1 MVTVYRHLGGIVTSN
16 SSPAPDLYHRYA
28 RADGTARPL
37 KHSFFGSRRFSIEV
51 RRALL
56 QALAVSKYVH
66 TGAALLLHHA
76 CHLRLWERHYVSLW
90 RNLSRRVA
98 PADQDHPYL
107 VLLRAKAS
115 APPLALARAR
125 ASLLTKIF
133 SRGPLLLA
141 AFLVDHFLLHP
152 ASSWLQQLKSD
163 VDFVVQ
169 YLPSVRNVLPSGA
182 EVASLLEAV
191 GAKPKWWL
199 QTIRKVEKLYQ
210 HDLQAWSD
218 APASDSAKPTS
229 CVRPPDAGAH
239 VMPPAFICKHCAK
252 AFVLRKHLHLHLAKT
267 HGFLS
272 PARHFAISDTCT
284 ACGKF
289 FGSVAQVQQH
299 LKQQH
304 RCLRRCCA
312 LHAPLT
318 KAQIAALEAP
328 AKKSAKTV
336 KAGAW
341 RSYVGGPPPS
351 LAPLTAGPLLPT
363 AAERSQGLP
372 AGEAVLLGP
381 TSRRQR
387 RSLGSKTILRASP
400 RRVPELPQLGSGS
413 AGPQRSTRRSR
424 RLTRMPIISQ
434 FWTRPNEGSDVRTR
448 TRNTTADGQNPAVP
462 IIRNIP

>member
-1 MVTVYRHLGGIVTSN
+1 
-16 SSPAPDLYHRYA
+16 
-28 RADGTARPL
+28 
-37 KHSFFGSRRFSIEV
+37 
-51 RRALL
+51 
-56 QALAVSKYVH
+56 
-66 TGAALLLHHA
+66 
-76 CHLRLWERHYVSLW
+76 
-90 RNLSRRVA
+90 
-98 PADQDHPYL
+98 
-107 VLLRAKAS
+107 
-115 APPLALARAR
+115 
-125 ASLLTKIF
+125 
-133 SRGPLLLA
+133 
-141 AFLVDHFLLHP
+141 
-152 ASSWLQQLKSD
+152 
-163 VDFVVQ
+163 
-169 YLPSVRNVLPSGA
+169 
-182 EVASLLEAV
+182 
-191 GAKPKWWL
+191 
-199 QTIRKVEKLYQ
+199 
-210 HDLQAWSD
+210 
-218 APASDSAKPTS
+218 
-229 CVRPPDAGAH
+229 
-239 VMPPAFICKHCAK
+239 MPPAFICKHCAK